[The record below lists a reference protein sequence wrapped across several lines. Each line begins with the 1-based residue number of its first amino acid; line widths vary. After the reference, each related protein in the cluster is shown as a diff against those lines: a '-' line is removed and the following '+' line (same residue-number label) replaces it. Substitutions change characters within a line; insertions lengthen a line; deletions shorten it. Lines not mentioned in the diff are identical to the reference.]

1 MNRIDLRSWLAYVQ
15 TEVEEL
21 LRIRWP
27 RLDEVLELRCVAKVD
42 LSLEDDERVE
52 RDEPVS
58 VQWLL
63 DKTREQLAV
72 NEKKL
77 R

>member
-1 MNRIDLRSWLAYVQ
+1 MISQ
-15 TEVEEL
+15 
-21 LRIRWP
+21 
-27 RLDEVLELRCVAKVD
+27 
-42 LSLEDDERVE
+42 RVE

-58 VQWLL
+58 LQWLL

-72 NEKKL
+72 DEKKF

>member
-1 MNRIDLRSWLAYVQ
+1 MDDGYGRVRHRPNVAVQ
-15 TEVEEL
+15 G
-21 LRIRWP
+21 
-27 RLDEVLELRCVAKVD
+27 
-42 LSLEDDERVE
+42 DDHSINALTMISQRVE

-58 VQWLL
+58 LQWLL

-72 NEKKL
+72 DEKKF